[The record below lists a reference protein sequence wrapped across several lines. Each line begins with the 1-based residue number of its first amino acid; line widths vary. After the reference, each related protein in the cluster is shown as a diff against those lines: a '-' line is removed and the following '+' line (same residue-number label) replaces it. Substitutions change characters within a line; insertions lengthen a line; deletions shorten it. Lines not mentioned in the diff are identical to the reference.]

1 MLVLFHDLSLKYIHY
16 PQAFQVQ
23 ACNSQ
28 EEPSEELRC
37 DAEVEPTRQEREAG
51 WDADSGAQKGCQG
64 GLVSQKEGR
73 QEVEYTNQ

>member
-1 MLVLFHDLSLKYIHY
+1 MLVLFHDLSLKYLHY

-28 EEPSEELRC
+28 EESSEELRR

-51 WDADSGAQKGCQG
+51 
-64 GLVSQKEGR
+64 
-73 QEVEYTNQ
+73 